1 MEQNTGIKLFIDH
14 DVNYSSVC
22 SNFSDY
28 STFNQTLRN
37 YSEVEAKVFNII
49 EYLKVLEKNLLDK
62 TAYLVARIEK
72 DFSNMRK
79 YIVNQRLQ
87 FEIFITQNTNIK
99 LPEEEK
105 SKILLIDISCPK
117 NILNSASKFCKKIDK
132 WYNFNIFKYLSKP
145 SPQIPDPTRDF
156 FTPNPVENKRLIST
170 QNILTPN
177 PVDDK
182 RTIRGDKKLTTEQYN
197 KKINY
202 ERTFV
207 PQNEAWRSLEID
219 NLITVTPIPTSNNNK
234 VNQEVII
241 TAHSNQFE
249 IQIFNINSQS
259 LVTKRPTI
267 AGNKVPYWPIM
278 EQIESSTYFFYGGVI
293 DRTCVAS
300 CFIVSLGED
309 IVFIKKRD
317 YIARSYASAAKYQD
331 CIYVFGGSNIYLGDD
346 NGTIRD
352 CSKYNYMTNIWSA
365 IAYLDKPTYK
375 NSSSCIFNHIF
386 IVGNN
391 YQYCLKYNP
400 IENIYL
406 LAFIIGEGDM
416 MIIAERWLLKRG
428 SPDLLEITEN
438 GTKTHKLKSFWDR
451 SKYGNLEIQTNTFK
465 RGNMIYLVE
474 HAIDRVP
481 KIFRLDIAEKT
492 FNCIRN

>member
-14 DVNYSSVC
+14 DANYSSIC

-28 STFNQTLRN
+28 SIVNQPSRMC
-37 YSEVEAKVFNII
+37 SEVETKIFNII

-87 FEIFITQNTNIK
+87 FEIFITQSTNIK

-105 SKILLIDISCPK
+105 SKILLIDISYPK

-132 WYNFNIFKYLSKP
+132 WYSFNIFKYPSKP
-145 SPQIPDPTRDF
+145 SPQIPVPKQDF
-156 FTPNPVENKRLIST
+156 FTPNPVESKRLIST

-182 RTIRGDKKLTTEQYN
+182 RTIPEGKKLTTEQYN
-197 KKINY
+197 KEINY

-207 PQNEAWRSLEID
+207 PQIEVRRSLAKD
-219 NLITVTPIPTSNNNK
+219 NLITITPTPTSNDDK

-241 TAHSNQFE
+241 TAHSNQLE
-249 IQIFNINSQS
+249 IQIFNINSKS
-259 LVTKRPTI
+259 LVTKRPVVEHKI
-267 AGNKVPYWPIM
+267 PYWPVI
-278 EQIESSTYFFYGGVI
+278 EQIEPSKYFFYGGVI
-293 DRTCVAS
+293 DRRCVAS

-309 IVFIKKRD
+309 IIFTKKRD

-346 NGTIRD
+346 NGSIRD
-352 CSKYNYMTNIWSA
+352 CSKYDYVANTWST
-365 IAYLDKPTYK
+365 IASLDRPTYK

-386 IVGNN
+386 IVGND

-400 IENIYL
+400 IKNTYL
-406 LAFIIGEGDM
+406 PAFSTGEGDM
-416 MIIAERWLLKRG
+416 MLIADKWFLKRG

-438 GTKTHKLKSFWDR
+438 DTKTHKLKSFWDK
-451 SKYGNLEIQTNTFK
+451 SKHGNLEIQTNTFK
-465 RGNMIYLVE
+465 KGNIIYLVE
-474 HAIDRVP
+474 HVIDRVP
-481 KIFRLDIAEKT
+481 RIFRLDIKEKA
-492 FNCIRN
+492 FNCIKN